1 MVKQGPVVNQAQLE
15 LGTCFTHNQAVG
27 VASEAT
33 NHGINNASLD
43 SSRHTLIMS
52 LEDRRRKMKLMIQK
66 LEPVSRI
73 NILLPEGTPSMDPVH
88 TVSTTAALDP
98 LTQDFSL

>member
-33 NHGINNASLD
+33 NHGMKNASLD
-43 SSRHTLIMS
+43 CSR
-52 LEDRRRKMKLMIQK
+52 
-66 LEPVSRI
+66 
-73 NILLPEGTPSMDPVH
+73 NILHNHVIGGLTTKNEAYDTKTGTS
-88 TVSTTAALDP
+88 
-98 LTQDFSL
+98 F